1 MRIKIKVTLTSGEET
16 IFYVSPQIY
25 EIFEWHWK
33 HKRDFKIANCVMK
46 HDEIVDIQIDEF
58 EVIE

>member
-1 MRIKIKVTLTSGEET
+1 MNYL
-16 IFYVSPQIY
+16 VSPQIY

-33 HKRDFKIANCVMK
+33 HKRDFKIANRVMK
-46 HDEIVDIQIDEF
+46 HDEILDIQLEEF